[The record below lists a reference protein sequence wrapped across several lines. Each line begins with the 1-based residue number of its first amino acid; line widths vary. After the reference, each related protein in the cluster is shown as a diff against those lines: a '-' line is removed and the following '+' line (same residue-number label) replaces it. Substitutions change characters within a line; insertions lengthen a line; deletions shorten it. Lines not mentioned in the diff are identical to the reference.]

1 MTQPDGLV
9 TALFRR
15 DAALA
20 PVAALA
26 GIVVLAACWAV
37 FSPPV
42 VLSTEMT
49 WDLLFNLSGAWH
61 LHFGHVPHVDF
72 HEAVGQLTFV
82 LTNIGVQVVGA
93 SPRALL
99 VGIGIVTAVVFLL
112 ATVAA
117 WRRLPLIPA
126 VLFVVFVCLLVVRP
140 ANVGDSPDAYS
151 FAMSYNRYGWAGIS
165 IIGLILF
172 LPPHRKGWAD
182 FADMAAVAAITTA
195 LFYLKVTYFAV
206 AMASVVVALVVSP
219 HVVARRRGWAVVCL
233 LALAL
238 ILAPFNRLYFAD
250 LMATVQAGVVRDDA
264 SFYFNDFAENAAE
277 YAPYFSAVGIAL
289 WLWWRR
295 QSPLGLPVATAF
307 LLLAGLGLL
316 SQNSQSHSVP
326 LAVVIAFL
334 LYQALQRLQ
343 AATALLCALLL
354 FPLAATV
361 SSAIS
366 IAGYHDRTE
375 AGNLKIVET
384 TTLRGLAVPAEP
396 DGVIAAFASGRE
408 GPRLLNR
415 ARAVRPRYEL
425 SPYEYVQTLEEA
437 AGLLR
442 DNGLASGRIAVLDQ
456 VNPLPFMLGLEPP
469 RGGNLWSGTG
479 APTRPAETYL
489 ADVDHVLIPRF
500 STNIAWT
507 QTAQATYAGYLDAHF
522 ERRVDGRSWVVLTR
536 KRPQR

>member
-1 MTQPDGLV
+1 MTQPDGGL
-9 TALFRR
+9 AARLFRR

-20 PVAALA
+20 PLVALA
-26 GIVVLAACWAV
+26 GVAVLAACWAV

-42 VLSTEMT
+42 VLSSEMS
-49 WDLLFNLSGAWH
+49 WDLLFNLAGAWH

-99 VGIGIVTAVVFLL
+99 VGIGIVTALVFVF
-112 ATVAA
+112 ATLAA

-126 VLFVVFVCLLVVRP
+126 ALFVVFVCLLVVRP
-140 ANVGDSPDAYS
+140 ANVGDAPNAYS
-151 FAMSYNRYGWAGIS
+151 FAMIYNRYGWAAVS

-172 LPPHRKGWAD
+172 LPPQRRSAAD
-182 FADMAAVAAITTA
+182 FADMVAVAVLTVG

-206 AMASVVVALVVSP
+206 AIATIVVALAVSP
-219 HVVARRRGWAVVCL
+219 HVAARWRGWAVVCL
-233 LALAL
+233 LAAAL
-238 ILAPFNRLYFAD
+238 ILAPFNWLYLSD

-264 SFYFNDFAENAAE
+264 AFYFNDFAENAAE
-277 YAPYFSAVGIAL
+277 YAPYVAAVGIAL
-289 WLWWRR
+289 WLWWRGKAPR
-295 QSPLGLPVATAF
+295 GVPVAVAF

-334 LYQALQRLQ
+334 LYQVLQRLQ
-343 AATALLCALLL
+343 AAAVLLCALLL
-354 FPLAATV
+354 FPLAAIV
-361 SSAIS
+361 SSTVS
-366 IAGYHDRTE
+366 IAGYHSRTA
-375 AGNLKIVET
+375 AGYLRIVET
-384 TTLRGLAVPAEP
+384 TNLRGLAVPAEP

-437 AGLLR
+437 ATLLR
-442 DNGLASGRIAVLDQ
+442 DNGLASGKIAVFDQ

-469 RGGNLWSGTG
+469 RGSNLWSGFG
-479 APTRPAETYL
+479 APTLPAETYL
-489 ADVDHVLIPRF
+489 ADVDRILIPKF

-507 QTAQATYAGYLDAHF
+507 QTAQSVYAGYLAAHF
-522 ERRVDGRSWVVLTR
+522 EPRTEGRSWIVLTR
-536 KRPQR
+536 KQH